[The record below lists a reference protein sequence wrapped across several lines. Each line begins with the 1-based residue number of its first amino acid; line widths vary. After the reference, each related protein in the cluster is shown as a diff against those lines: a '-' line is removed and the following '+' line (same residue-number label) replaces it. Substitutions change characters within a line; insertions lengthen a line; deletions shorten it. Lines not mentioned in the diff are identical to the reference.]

1 MALNGPFQDTP
12 TSSTDQKSSRYVQG
26 GLTDVFP
33 DRLGWWEMYELPT
46 ATDDITFVVPPAF
59 DKRPDLV
66 AKAVYNQVTLMW
78 LVLQY
83 NKIVDIEVDFRSGLS
98 LTLPSQRRVLLNII
112 SKPTGG
118 NPVTE

>member
-1 MALNGPFQDTP
+1 MAKSGPFNDTP
-12 TSSTDQKSSRYVQG
+12 TSSTDQRASRYVQG

-33 DRLGWWEMYELPT
+33 NRLGWWEQYVIPT
-46 ATDDITFVVPPAF
+46 ATDDISYTIPAAF

-66 AKAVYNQVTLMW
+66 AKAVYNQVTLTW

-83 NKIVDIEVDFRSGLS
+83 NKIVDIEVDFRTGLI
-98 LTLPSQRRVLLNII
+98 LTLPSQRRVLLNVMTN
-112 SKPTGG
+112 PTGG